1 MSLEVKVQLYIALVR
16 SHCSPVWRHHMKD
29 MHYQLNIE
37 LPYNLNDYTS
47 DYRSWL
53 IKIKLFILIYSL
65 ELSDIIFF
73 ITSIKNPI
81 SSVFF
86 NINSCFINSSTRSNG
101 QKLSHNP
108 SFNNKQHYFYF
119 NCICRVWNSLLIIN
133 LKLWKVTIKNH
144 FSGNILLPT
153 DSYKLHFLC
162 LCSSC
167 INRFW
172 MNFNHI

>member
-1 MSLEVKVQLYIALVR
+1 MSLEVKVQLYKTLFR

-53 IKIKLFILIYSL
+53 IKIQLLTLIYVL
-65 ELSDIIFF
+65 ELSDITSF
-73 ITSIKNPI
+73 ITNIKNPI
-81 SSVFF
+81 SSVFLT
-86 NINSCFINSSTRSNG
+86 CFINSNTRSNG

-108 SFNNKQHYFYF
+108 SFNNKQHYLYF
-119 NCICRVWNSLLIIN
+119 NCISRVWNSLLIIN
-133 LKLWKVTIKNH
+133 LKLWTVTIKNH

-153 DSYKLHFLC
+153 DSYILHFLC

-167 INRFW
+167 INRFS